1 MQSHIPLFV
10 MPWTL
15 MHAIDEASPL
25 YGFGPDKMLAADVRL
40 FLSLDAR
47 DQAIDT
53 TVYDMKLYTVPEI
66 RFGMRYAESVTMD
79 EHGHATADL
88 SQLSV
93 LEPDEVAQPEWAQW
107 LR

>member
-1 MQSHIPLFV
+1 
-10 MPWTL
+10 MPNTYRAVVCRYL
-15 MHAIDEASPL
+15 RTPRGKNTATN
-25 YGFGPDKMLAADVRL
+25 
-40 FLSLDAR
+40 AR